1 MPSRALVTG
10 AAGFIGSHLC
20 DRLLAEGFEVIGV
33 DNLCTGRRQNL
44 AHLANEPRFTFIER
58 DVIAPI
64 ELPDRIDGR
73 LDGRLDCRLDWVL
86 HFASPASPPKYH
98 RLPVETMRVNGEGT
112 YHLLE
117 LCLRRGARFF
127 LASTSEVY
135 GDPAVHPQPET
146 YSGDVDPIGPR
157 SVYDEAKRYAEALVS
172 NYVTRHRLSARI
184 VRIFNTYGPRMAPDD
199 GRVVTNFIDQGLDGR
214 PLTIYGDG
222 SQTRSFQYIDDL
234 VEGIW
239 RLMAVEDPHPV
250 NIGNPDERTML
261 ELAEVIARL
270 LGRRVERVHRPLP
283 KDDPTRRR
291 PDITRARALLG
302 WQPRVTLE
310 DGLARTIEHARA
322 ERLRAA
328 HDGTEPDRAAPRPA
342 RRHEARIPA

>member
-44 AHLANEPRFTFIER
+44 AHLADEPRFTFIER

-64 ELPDRIDGR
+64 VLPDRVDG
-73 LDGRLDCRLDWVL
+73 RLDWVL

-98 RLPVETMRVNGEGT
+98 RMPVETMRVNGEGT

-117 LCLRRGARFF
+117 LCRRRGARFF

-135 GDPAVHPQPET
+135 GDPAVHPQPES
-146 YSGDVDPIGPR
+146 YSGDVDPVGPR

-172 NYVTRHRLSARI
+172 SYVTRHRLSARI

-199 GRVVTNFIDQGLDGR
+199 GRVVTNFIEQGLDGR

-222 SQTRSFQYIDDL
+222 SQTRSFQYVDDL

-239 RLMAVEDPHPV
+239 RLMGVEDPHPV

-261 ELAEVIARL
+261 ELAEVIACL

-310 DGLARTIEHARA
+310 EGLARTIEHARA
-322 ERLRAA
+322 ERVQA
-328 HDGTEPDRAAPRPA
+328 TQRPPW
-342 RRHEARIPA
+342 RLEARIPA